1 MPKVTRSRV
10 VAADQARVWD
20 LISDPH
26 NLPRWWPRVV
36 RVEDVH
42 DPGGKRARWTAVLG
56 TERGT
61 GVRADFR
68 CTGSTS
74 AERYA
79 WEQDI
84 EGSPFERVLKSST
97 VELRLRPVDGRT
109 EVTVA
114 GDETLRGLSRLGA
127 SMLKGAARRRLDE
140 ALDGIENALV
150 GERSDA

>member
-10 VAADQARVWD
+10 VAAEPARVWD

-36 RVEDVH
+36 RVEDVR

-68 CTGSTS
+68 CTGATS

-84 EGSPFERVLKSST
+84 EGSPFERVLKASS

-114 GDETLRGLSRLGA
+114 GDESLRGLSRLG
-127 SMLKGAARRRLDE
+127 STMLKGAARRRLDE

-150 GERSDA
+150 GERDHG